1 MTRPKHQPAPIYSP
15 PTRHGSPVA
24 FFMGSR
30 QQEEAMRQEA
40 RQERMLTARECA
52 EQLHISV
59 STFYRAVK
67 AKKYR
72 PGRKVSVRAVRWY
85 PSDIAEKDHS
95 QMAP

>member
-1 MTRPKHQPAPIYSP
+1 
-15 PTRHGSPVA
+15 
-24 FFMGSR
+24 
-30 QQEEAMRQEA
+30 
-40 RQERMLTARECA
+40 MLTARECA

-72 PGRKVSVRAVRWY
+72 EGRKVSVRAVRWY
-85 PSDIAEKDHS
+85 PSDIAEKDQS

>member
-1 MTRPKHQPAPIYSP
+1 
-15 PTRHGSPVA
+15 
-24 FFMGSR
+24 
-30 QQEEAMRQEA
+30 MRQEA

-72 PGRKVSVRAVRWY
+72 EGRKVSVRAVRWY
-85 PSDIAEKDHS
+85 PSDIAEKDQS